1 MAGWRQWR
9 WLPRANRLL
18 LHFYCNVI
26 DFDLPC
32 MKPRSQALEASISA
46 GVLQRGSDVGVLCLS
61 RRLVAV
67 EAGTCSDF
75 MDAGI
80 VEGTSHGC

>member
-1 MAGWRQWR
+1 
-9 WLPRANRLL
+9 
-18 LHFYCNVI
+18 
-26 DFDLPC
+26 